1 MKYEI
6 TLLRTEEV
14 VLELGQPRVRRLACR
29 FVIAS
34 RHTLHRGPAFG
45 RGRPVGAQ
53 SLHPVARHHGS
64 TCGLEVVAYIVMAR
78 RSCWRGRPA
87 ADGVLQRQ
95 FAQLQLTG

>member
-1 MKYEI
+1 MCNMKYEI

-87 ADGVLQRQ
+87 LQV
-95 FAQLQLTG
+95 